1 MCFFTTSPKITIEE
15 VMEHRNKESFWII
28 WKNKVYDI
36 TDFYYK
42 HPGGPCILVNLDAT
56 SHMKF
61 HSNYAKNLLKKKLI
75 GELFFQY

>member
-1 MCFFTTSPKITIEE
+1 MCFFNSLPKIKLAE
-15 VMEHRNKESFWII
+15 VMQHRSKDSFWII

-56 SHMKF
+56 PHMKF
-61 HSNYAKNLLKKKLI
+61 HSNNAKKFLKKRLIGNLLI
-75 GELFFQY
+75 Q

>member
-1 MCFFTTSPKITIEE
+1 MCFKSNKPTFSLDE
-15 VMEHRNKESFWII
+15 VKEHRTKESFWII

-61 HSNYAKNLLKKKLI
+61 HSNYAKKFLKKRLI
-75 GELFFQY
+75 GELFF